1 MTVEIGSF
9 LYFLFI
15 FVCIALTVGLYF
27 LLRNK
32 TPKTQKIVLLSL
44 LVFNFVLHFTR
55 AFYVSS
61 VEEFFALT
69 SFKNLC
75 ATSVIVFPFIF
86 ISKSNTLKDY
96 MIYIGILSGGATML
110 YPEGVLGHDMTSFDQ
125 WRFYICHMLLFIV
138 SFLILI
144 LKVHKL
150 NYHNIYKMPLC
161 VLFMYLI
168 IMTNSIVL
176 GEIGVLS
183 PRGDDP
189 LVIGYDNESLVW
201 RPDRLAGTILSWFTP
216 GFMAT
221 VPTGV
226 YAGQTFYWPF
236 LWMVIPVILAAIL
249 GALLICLPFEW
260 KHMKEDFLKLKQRVK
275 NKNNPS

>member
-15 FVCIALTVGLYF
+15 FVCAALTIGLYF

-32 TPKTQKIVLLSL
+32 TQKTQKIVLLSL
-44 LVFNFVLHFTR
+44 LVFNFVLHFSR
-55 AFYVSS
+55 GFYASS
-61 VEEFFALT
+61 IESFFSSI

-75 ATSVIVFPFIF
+75 ATSVIAFPFIF

-110 YPEGVLGHDMTSFDQ
+110 YPEGVLGADMTRFDN
-125 WRFYICHMLLFIV
+125 WRFYICHMLLFV
-138 SFLILI
+138 VPFLMLL

-150 NYHNIYKMPLC
+150 NYRNIYKMPFC
-161 VLFMYLI
+161 VLFAYLI

-176 GEIGVLS
+176 GEIGLLS

-201 RPDRLAGTILSWFTP
+201 RADRLAGTILSWFTP
-216 GFMAT
+216 AFLKTMPA
-221 VPTGV
+221 GV
-226 YAGQTFYWPF
+226 YAGQEFYWPF
-236 LWMVIPVILAAIL
+236 LWMVVPVFIASIL
-249 GALLICLPFEW
+249 GALIICLPFEY
-260 KHMKEDFLKLKQRVK
+260 KHIKEDFLKLKQKIK
-275 NKNNPS
+275 NKNNS